1 MITSRETHRG
11 SRNLRGDGALRAVST
26 EHSIGPSAR
35 RGPVTK
41 DGFVQTT
48 ASYEAW
54 RERRIPIVPEDLAFK
69 HAKMTSSPFVLFRGS
84 YYRFFQQFDRLLP
97 ELTRAPTVLA
107 VGDLHVENFGTWRDR
122 DSRLAW
128 GVNDLDEIDL
138 LPYTLDLVRL
148 ASSAVLAIAAGH
160 LELDPDRACEAIH
173 AGWRERIADR
183 RPLPFVL
190 GDQHVRLY
198 RVAREAMTDPVVF
211 EKRIK
216 ALPAFERALP
226 KPAARMLAQ
235 VLPTREYRPALSRR
249 VAGVGSLGSRRI
261 VAHAEVDGGIM
272 VREAKQVPGPA
283 SMWAQPKRRQIA
295 GLPGA
300 VDAGRRV
307 AADPYRRQS
316 RKWVLRPLAPDATRL
331 ELASLR
337 RKHSEIDLLH
347 SMGSEAAN
355 IHLISVSGAA
365 PAKAVR
371 RDDAARD
378 AAWLR
383 AAVTTMSRLVEDD
396 FKAWCNDA

>member
-1 MITSRETHRG
+1 
-11 SRNLRGDGALRAVST
+11 VS
-26 EHSIGPSAR
+26 
-35 RGPVTK
+35 K
-41 DGFVQTT
+41 DGFAQTT

-54 RERRIPIVPEDLAFK
+54 LERRIPVVVEDLAFK
-69 HAKMTSSPFVLFRGS
+69 HAKMTTSAFVLFRGT
-84 YYRFFQQFDRLLP
+84 YYRFFQQFERLLP
-97 ELTRAPTVLA
+97 ELARAPVVLA

-128 GVNDLDEIDL
+128 GINDLDEVDL

-148 ASSAVLAIAAGH
+148 ATSAVLAISAGH

-173 AGWRERIADR
+173 TGWRERIGHR
-183 RPLPFVL
+183 RPRPFVL
-190 GDQHVRLY
+190 GDQHVHLY
-198 RVAREAMTDPVVF
+198 RVAREAMIDPVVF

-235 VLPTREYRPALSRR
+235 VVPTREFRPVLSRR

-283 SMWAQPKRRQIA
+283 SMWAQPKRTQIA

-337 RKHSEIDLLH
+337 RKHNELELLH

-355 IHLISVSGAA
+355 VHLTSVSGAA
-365 PAKAVR
+365 APKAVR

-378 AAWLR
+378 SGWLR
-383 AAVTTMSRLVEDD
+383 AAAEAMAKLAADD
-396 FKAWCNDA
+396 HATWCESV